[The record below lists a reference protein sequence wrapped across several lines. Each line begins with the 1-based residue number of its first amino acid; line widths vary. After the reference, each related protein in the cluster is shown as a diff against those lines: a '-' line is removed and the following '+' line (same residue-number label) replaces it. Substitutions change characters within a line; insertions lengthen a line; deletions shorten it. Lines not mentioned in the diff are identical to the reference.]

1 MTSSSAAAAEFEASS
16 AGEQGSFKDESAS
29 KDSDDLW
36 ASAEAS
42 FQRKSLHYEPNIDKN
57 SSYRLT
63 ENVGPSDIDY
73 KQLLVAFICLCF
85 VIAVGVGVGIATK
98 NNSSSNGNTEE
109 YYADTVAP
117 TCERMMYEF
126 ASNSLVLTMTVAG
139 TFSTLDLDYSATVFK
154 KTYMGMLQ
162 NEIEEAAADY
172 CDPYCR
178 EISDVVVTSSNVI
191 SSDSSVVTAK
201 QATDCS
207 MEIQLTF
214 AVEGTYWGCEGE
226 EFPGLFAMDGSRRQL
241 MDTIS
246 PFLRSK
252 TEPSTPSSSATIVR
266 LLDDVDNIFNS
277 TCMVCTDDDSTLELP
292 TPTSDDLLSIM
303 QPYVE
308 VLPAI
313 CELVSAE
320 IVEPE
325 VEV

>member
-1 MTSSSAAAAEFEASS
+1 
-16 AGEQGSFKDESAS
+16 
-29 KDSDDLW
+29 
-36 ASAEAS
+36 
-42 FQRKSLHYEPNIDKN
+42 
-57 SSYRLT
+57 
-63 ENVGPSDIDY
+63 
-73 KQLLVAFICLCF
+73 
-85 VIAVGVGVGIATK
+85 
-98 NNSSSNGNTEE
+98 
-109 YYADTVAP
+109 
-117 TCERMMYEF
+117 
-126 ASNSLVLTMTVAG
+126 
-139 TFSTLDLDYSATVFK
+139 
-154 KTYMGMLQ
+154 
-162 NEIEEAAADY
+162 
-172 CDPYCR
+172 
-178 EISDVVVTSSNVI
+178 
-191 SSDSSVVTAK
+191 
-201 QATDCS
+201 
-207 MEIQLTF
+207 
-214 AVEGTYWGCEGE
+214 VEGTYWGCEGE